1 MTKLFKRLI
10 VELKKLNVTII
21 YASFSKMIISTN
33 KYEIGAAEEY
43 ISFIVD
49 TILHKEMFQNLEV
62 RDFILRLFLTNLFFA
77 T

>member
-1 MTKLFKRLI
+1 MTKLFKRLV
-10 VELKKLNVTII
+10 VELKKLNVVII

-33 KYEIGAAEEY
+33 KYELAAAEEY

-62 RDFILRLFLTNLFFA
+62 K
-77 T
+77 